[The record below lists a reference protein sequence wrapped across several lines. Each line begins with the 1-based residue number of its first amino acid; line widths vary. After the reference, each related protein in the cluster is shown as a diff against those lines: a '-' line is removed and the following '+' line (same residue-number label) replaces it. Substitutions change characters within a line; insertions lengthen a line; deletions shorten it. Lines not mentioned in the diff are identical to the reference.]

1 MQVVLHGNV
10 HRTHVICCEH
20 KHRVVPHA
28 GALHRSGQVPDAN
41 VEHVQ
46 RRDVVG
52 MLLVGVS
59 DPGRCALNISK
70 NRRLARTAPTRVGSD
85 ARPCARLG
93 GACASRMA
101 WMCCGSQLPRRRPS

>member
-52 MLLVGVS
+52 MLLVGMS

-70 NRRLARTAPTRVGSD
+70 NRRLARTDVS
-85 ARPCARLG
+85 
-93 GACASRMA
+93 
-101 WMCCGSQLPRRRPS
+101 